1 MRKMETVLDRLIHWF
16 RRVVKDLQD
25 VLSGPGTMGRLVP

>member
-1 MRKMETVLDRLIHWF
+1 MRKMETRIERLIH
-16 RRVVKDLQD
+16 RLGRIVKDLQD